1 MFKYLNKMTE
11 NDKKAHQVYNNDE
24 TYLDMYYNYSRYAY
38 CYKKVLNDDAMA
50 SKYLSVRINK
60 LKELVSRNPIKR
72 YKDLLESSFDTLNDW
87 NLTYDENQKE
97 L

>member
-1 MFKYLNKMTE
+1 MFSLP
-11 NDKKAHQVYNNDE
+11 QYNTWIEMNWFVNQE
-24 TYLDMYYNYSRYAY
+24 
-38 CYKKVLNDDAMA
+38 KVLNDDAMA